1 MDYLHMFGHVSLS
14 IT

>member
-1 MDYLHMFGHVSLS
+1 MDYLHVFGHVSLS